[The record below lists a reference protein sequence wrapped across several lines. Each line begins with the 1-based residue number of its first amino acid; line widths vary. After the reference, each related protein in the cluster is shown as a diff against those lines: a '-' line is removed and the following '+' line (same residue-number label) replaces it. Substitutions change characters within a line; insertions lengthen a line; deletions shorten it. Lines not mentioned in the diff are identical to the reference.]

1 MTKQAA
7 VFKETYEKY
16 LQDINGIDFREKA
29 IMLGAEPTVDGMIIP
44 FFNHQFLVSKNG
56 VRGFD
61 EKPSFALKVMLLK
74 YVLMCPSNFPTASTS
89 WIPFREFKDST
100 PLVSYFTNTTTL
112 LIEEYFA
119 ENCSLLLERVKGLG
133 GELVESPIFDISI
146 KFSALPRI
154 PLLLNYNGAD
164 DLFPASCSLLFR
176 STTENFIDMECLTI
190 TGTYL
195 TKKLLKKDDEDGQ
208 V

>member
-7 VFKETYEKY
+7 IFKETYEKY
-16 LQDINGIDFREKA
+16 LQEIDGIDLRAKS
-29 IMLGAEPTVDGMIIP
+29 IMLGAENTVDGSIIP
-44 FFNHQFLVSKNG
+44 FFNHQYLVSRDG

-74 YVLMCPSNFPTASTS
+74 YVLMCPDNFPTAPTS

-100 PLVSYFTNTTTL
+100 PLVSYFTNTTTV
-112 LIEEYFA
+112 LIEEYFT
-119 ENCSLLLERVKGLG
+119 ENCSLLLERVKDLG
-133 GELVESPIFDISI
+133 GELVESPIFDISV

-176 STTENFIDMECLTI
+176 STAENFLDMECLTI
-190 TGTYL
+190 TGTSL
-195 TKKLLKKDDEDGQ
+195 TKKLLEKDDKNGQ

>member
-7 VFKETYEKY
+7 VFKETYTKY
-16 LQDINGIDFREKA
+16 LQDLAGIDFREKA
-29 IMLGAEPTVDGMIIP
+29 VMLGAENTGDGLIIP
-44 FFNHQFLVSKNG
+44 FFNHQFLVSKDG

-74 YVLMCPSNFPTASTS
+74 YILMCPDNFPKAPTS
-89 WIPFREFKDST
+89 WRPFRDFNNST
-100 PLVSYFTNTTTL
+100 PLISYFTNTTTV
-112 LIEEYFA
+112 LIEKYFA
-119 ENCSLLLERVKGLG
+119 GDCALLLERVKGLG
-133 GELVESPIFDISI
+133 GEIVESPIFDISV

-164 DLFPASCSLLFR
+164 DLFSASCSLLFR
-176 STTENFIDMECLTI
+176 STTEYFLDMECLTI

-195 TKKLLKKDDEDGQ
+195 TKKLLEKDDENG
-208 V
+208 